1 MLDQC
6 SFGTGSGAPSTACST
21 TFMLCYMLCMQRKTE
36 REDTTCALVRVEADF
51 MCVLA
56 LRLCALTHEEVWHA
70 FAMRNENICL

>member
-1 MLDQC
+1 
-6 SFGTGSGAPSTACST
+6 
-21 TFMLCYMLCMQRKTE
+21 
-36 REDTTCALVRVEADF
+36 